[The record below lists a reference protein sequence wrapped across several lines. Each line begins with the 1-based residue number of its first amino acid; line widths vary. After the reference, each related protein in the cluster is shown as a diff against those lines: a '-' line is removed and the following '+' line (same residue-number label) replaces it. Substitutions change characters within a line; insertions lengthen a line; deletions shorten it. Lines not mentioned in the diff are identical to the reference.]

1 MKRAFLLFVAVLAAG
16 CASTT
21 VEGPTTADGNAGE
34 SSAPRNR
41 ARLHTELASLYFAR
55 GNMSVALDSLRVAVS
70 ADNSF
75 APAHAMFGMV
85 YMELREN
92 KLAQQSFERALSLA
106 PTDPDINHNFGW
118 YLCQTGRPGES
129 LRYFEQAVK
138 NPLYPTPWRSYS
150 AAGVCAQ
157 RANDAKASEEFF
169 LRALR
174 LEPDEP
180 TALLQ
185 LGQLRFRQGQFDEAR
200 KLVGRYNKLLTPSA
214 ESLWLALR
222 VERRL
227 GDRLMEQ
234 RHSNDLRR
242 RFPTSPEYQALQ
254 RGDYDK

>member
-1 MKRAFLLFVAVLAAG
+1 
-16 CASTT
+16 
-21 VEGPTTADGNAGE
+21 
-34 SSAPRNR
+34 
-41 ARLHTELASLYFAR
+41 
-55 GNMSVALDSLRVAVS
+55 
-70 ADNSF
+70 
-75 APAHAMFGMV
+75 MFGLV
-85 YMELREN
+85 YMELREQ
-92 KLAQQSFERALSLA
+92 KLAQQSFERALELA
-106 PTDPDINHNFGW
+106 PTDPDINHNYGW
-118 YLCQTGRPGES
+118 FLCQNARAGEA
-129 LRYFEQAVK
+129 LRYFDQAVK

-157 RANDAKASEEFF
+157 RAGDARAAEEYF

-185 LGQLRFRQGQFDEAR
+185 LGQMRFRQGQLDEAR
-200 KLVGRYNKLLTPSA
+200 KLVGRYNKLLAPSA

-234 RHSNDLRR
+234 RFSNDLRR
-242 RFPTSPEYQALQ
+242 RFPASPEYQALQ